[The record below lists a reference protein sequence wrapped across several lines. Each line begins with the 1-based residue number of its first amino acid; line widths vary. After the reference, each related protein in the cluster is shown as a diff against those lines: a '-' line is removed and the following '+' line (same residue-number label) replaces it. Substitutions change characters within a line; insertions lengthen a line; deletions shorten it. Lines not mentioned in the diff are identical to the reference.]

1 MSSVLAGPFT
11 AFRLVWL
18 PSPSLLPLGGN
29 TLRDQFAD
37 TALSTTAD
45 YLFHHYL
52 TRIAPMMMPFPDRC
66 NPWESSYPLM
76 AQSEKSCG
84 QRSLLHGMLSQA
96 AANLA
101 HIGYQRNAMAALT
114 MKHYVSAIAELRKAL
129 LESSIDFCIIMA
141 SILTLI
147 MAEVSRISSNRP
159 HAVINTDY
167 CRHIADTPESGGYT

>member
-1 MSSVLAGPFT
+1 
-11 AFRLVWL
+11 
-18 PSPSLLPLGGN
+18 
-29 TLRDQFAD
+29 
-37 TALSTTAD
+37 
-45 YLFHHYL
+45 
-52 TRIAPMMMPFPDRC
+52 
-66 NPWESSYPLM
+66 
-76 AQSEKSCG
+76 
-84 QRSLLHGMLSQA
+84 
-96 AANLA
+96 
-101 HIGYQRNAMAALT
+101 MAALT